1 MIKLS
6 KSIRRFLARHGSN
19 IGYYT
24 SRNRLDKRIAEL
36 FSYKKNGVFIEA
48 GAADGFIE
56 SHTLFLEKN
65 YGWTGLLVEPTPEQ
79 FNYLAQLSEILAHIQ
94 KDKFCL

>member
-65 YGWTGLLVEPTPEQ
+65 YVARV
-79 FNYLAQLSEILAHIQ
+79 FSKKNYLQIILIVELEN
-94 KDKFCL
+94 KYKR